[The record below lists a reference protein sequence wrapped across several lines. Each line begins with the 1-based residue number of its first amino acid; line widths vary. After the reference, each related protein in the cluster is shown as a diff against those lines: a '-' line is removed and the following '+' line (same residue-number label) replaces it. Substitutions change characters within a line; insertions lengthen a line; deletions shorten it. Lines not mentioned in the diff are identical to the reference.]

1 MLNESTKNP
10 QKMFHIL
17 VGVAIGT
24 ILSVAAT
31 VFYVHEKLSEINEEI
46 AYINA
51 NQKISALTAAKAT
64 AINSTDKHF
73 AKEVTNVIES
83 FIKQKQDQVVSKR
96 YEEYGQAQQ
105 DAVDGKWIYGN
116 AKARVTIVEFS
127 DFECPFCK
135 KFHSTPKE
143 LVDAS
148 NGNINWQW
156 MHMPLSFHEPAA
168 SSEAEAAECIA
179 DQKGNKGFWVAAS
192 EIFAST
198 NGNGQGVP
206 NIMDIAGDLGVNED
220 QFKSCMENGK
230 FKTKVQQTAQKGSAL
245 GLNGT
250 PAIILVDNASG
261 KSTVLKG
268 AQPIEAITA
277 AIKNLMSVSQ
287 VSTPGNTEQ

>member
-168 SSEAEAAECIA
+168 SSEAEAAECIR
-179 DQKGNKGFWVAAS
+179 QTGSGF
-192 EIFAST
+192 
-198 NGNGQGVP
+198 G
-206 NIMDIAGDLGVNED
+206 
-220 QFKSCMENGK
+220 
-230 FKTKVQQTAQKGSAL
+230 
-245 GLNGT
+245 
-250 PAIILVDNASG
+250 
-261 KSTVLKG
+261 
-268 AQPIEAITA
+268 
-277 AIKNLMSVSQ
+277 
-287 VSTPGNTEQ
+287 

>member
-1 MLNESTKNP
+1 
-10 QKMFHIL
+10 
-17 VGVAIGT
+17 
-24 ILSVAAT
+24 
-31 VFYVHEKLSEINEEI
+31 
-46 AYINA
+46 
-51 NQKISALTAAKAT
+51 
-64 AINSTDKHF
+64 
-73 AKEVTNVIES
+73 
-83 FIKQKQDQVVSKR
+83 
-96 YEEYGQAQQ
+96 
-105 DAVDGKWIYGN
+105 
-116 AKARVTIVEFS
+116 
-127 DFECPFCK
+127 
-135 KFHSTPKE
+135 
-143 LVDAS
+143 
-148 NGNINWQW
+148 

-230 FKTKVQQTAQKGSAL
+230 FKTKVQQTAQKGSSL

-268 AQPIEAITA
+268 AQPIEAIAA
-277 AIKNLMSVSQ
+277 AIKNLLSVSQ